1 MIPHTDDVAQW
12 SSVTGRFT
20 LAVCA
25 EMVFLD
31 LPLLERIERIHAAGF
46 AAEIWG
52 WGDKDAAALVATGA
66 AFTSM
71 TGYVPAT

>member
-1 MIPHTDDVAQW
+1 MTFD
-12 SSVTGRFT
+12 

-25 EMVFLD
+25 EMVFTE

-52 WGDKDAAALVATGA
+52 WTDKDAASAGSDRCDVHLDDGLRRRVT
-66 AFTSM
+66 
-71 TGYVPAT
+71 